1 MCFKFP
7 ALSVQSSTDN
17 SSSWRVAVIV
27 LGVLLGVALVLIFL
41 AILFYFYVRRRSGKY
56 LVEPSGLIGMFVYK
70 HL

>member
-1 MCFKFP
+1 M
-7 ALSVQSSTDN
+7 SVQSSTDN

-27 LGVLLGVALVLIFL
+27 LGVLLGVALLLILL
-41 AILFYFYVRRRSGKY
+41 AILFFIYVRRRSGKY